1 MEKTLEAKVIVIDD
15 DDDVRDSIQLL
26 IESVGLNVE
35 TFSSAKDFLTD
46 FNPKQTGCLIVDVR
60 MPIISGLELQRKLNQ
75 QSIHPPII
83 IMSGHG
89 DVPMAVRAMKEGA
102 FEFLEKPFN
111 PQSLLETVNQAI
123 LKDEEQR
130 FSLKLKQ
137 QIRECYQSLTEKE
150 KQVFKLI
157 CNGVLNKQIA
167 SQLNISQSTVEARR
181 SKVMEKMQA
190 ENLSDLIRFYLELD
204 LDELQK

>member
-1 MEKTLEAKVIVIDD
+1 MEKPLEAKVIVIDD

-190 ENLSDLIRFYLELD
+190 ENLSGLIRFYLELD

>member
-190 ENLSDLIRFYLELD
+190 ENLSGLIRFYLELD